1 MEDIRMARGFYSVLH
16 TMPACARRLFCVVLT
31 LMMLLPLTLSAG
43 SASAVA
49 IPFSGKGTADKP
61 YLIQSAADLKA
72 LSDLMNGS
80 KDPGFT
86 AGTTAFA
93 MTSDIDLSTVCGGE
107 KGDWIPIG
115 KVSNDMTIDR
125 AFSYVFDGRGH
136 TISNLRIENATR
148 LFQGLFAALG
158 AGAVI
163 RNLTMDE
170 TCVISSSDDAAGSLA
185 GQISKGSGTVTIENC
200 GFRAAVTGKHG
211 VGGIFGR
218 LNYTGI
224 TGSLE
229 INVSNCYV
237 TGDIHA
243 TVTKGAASPVGII
256 DRGAATF
263 ENCFYLEGCA
273 TGGTSPAIPSGVS
286 SRTLA
291 QFASGQV
298 AYELGDAWGQSL
310 PGERWPALGSLK
322 VHLDAGAGTYFN
334 YNRIRGAS
342 IAIGTDLSAYF
353 YCYIDDDHA
362 GNAKMRFTWNGSTST
377 VTGELKKSTETEQS
391 KRYVFKFDKICPQCM
406 LDPLTAELIDTG
418 SGNAQV
424 MDVKENFTVAEYC
437 TLRLNAST
445 NDREMTLLADLMEYG
460 SAAQLY
466 AQYKTETLA
475 KNDAAYVAAKTQRQ
489 VSASSSNL
497 GVKEK
502 TLSGGAT
509 AAGTKL
515 KYVTMYYD
523 YCIRIGLHFIVQ
535 DAGDVTITETRGSRI
550 IQYAMTDPD
559 AVTLLQSNEYRLLT
573 APVSVSELG
582 TDSVFELKINGQ
594 TTQTLTYSPY
604 HWCYTVGKEGSGAD
618 EAAKG
623 LALATYRYGESAR
636 IYISSLT
643 S

>member
-1 MEDIRMARGFYSVLH
+1 M
-16 TMPACARRLFCVVLT
+16 
-31 LMMLLPLTLSAG
+31 
-43 SASAVA
+43 
-49 IPFSGKGTADKP
+49 
-61 YLIQSAADLKA
+61 IQSAADLKA

-80 KDPGFT
+80 KDPGFK
-86 AGTTAFA
+86 AGETAFA
-93 MTSDIDLSTVCGGE
+93 LTNEIDLSTVCGGE

-125 AFSYVFDGRGH
+125 SFSYVLDGRGH
-136 TISNLRIENATR
+136 TISNLRIENASR
-148 LFQGLFAALG
+148 QFQGLFAALG

-170 TCVISSSDDAAGSLA
+170 TCVISSSDDAVGSLA

-200 GFRAAVTGKHG
+200 GFRAAVTGKNG

-218 LNYTGI
+218 LNQSGI
-224 TGSLE
+224 HLL
-229 INVSNCYV
+229 VSNCYV
-237 TGDIHA
+237 AGDVHANGTGK
-243 TVTKGAASPVGII
+243 TVSPFGIYNFGSASY
-256 DRGAATF
+256 AH
-263 ENCFYLEGCA
+263 CFYLEGCA
-273 TGGTSPAIPSGVS
+273 TGIKDPEIPSTGVS

-310 PGERWPALGSLK
+310 PGERWPVLGSLK

-618 EAAKG
+618 ETAKG